1 MAARSDYQAAGGDSD
16 FVSPGVV
23 TENCSMAWH
32 ERYSYGVNVQVTF
45 SGAIGRFSMFALLV
59 KIAEFIVFF
68 GAGKIAADIVAQ

>member
-1 MAARSDYQAAGGDSD
+1 
-16 FVSPGVV
+16 
-23 TENCSMAWH
+23 MAWH